1 MSFPNG
7 EVTCPLITV
16 NPVLGFNSITENDL
30 QICLKMMLIHML
42 DMSMVKLE

>member
-16 NPVLGFNSITENDL
+16 NPVLGFNSLLEVIE
-30 QICLKMMLIHML
+30 QICEYEFCML
-42 DMSMVKLE
+42 VVG

>member
-30 QICLKMMLIHML
+30 LTDMFEDDAYA
-42 DMSMVKLE
+42 DMSMVNL